1 MIRHAVSTCYTNYGS
16 TAFANCPHRPFPQI
30 TGISPFFAN
39 SAPTTVLVAVQLL
52 SLRARY
58 GRVELVL
65 AESAQV
71 AQVKGAKSLQ
81 DVVELTEI
89 EVC

>member
-1 MIRHAVSTCYTNYGS
+1 MIRHAISTCYTNYGS

-30 TGISPFFAN
+30 TGISPFFTN
-39 SAPTTVLVAVQLL
+39 SARTAVLIPVQLL
-52 SLRARY
+52 SLRARC
-58 GRVELVL
+58 GRVRLVL
-65 AESAQV
+65 GELAQV